1 MRNNQ
6 PVTHH
11 ELFLHPQR
19 PIVTKTDLKGVITY
33 ANRAFIDISGFS
45 ESELIGQQHNVVRH
59 PDMPPEAFDDMWQTI
74 QAGHPWRGLVKNR
87 SKQGDFY
94 WVDAYVTPIRE
105 NGQVTGYMSVRS
117 APDKQQCQQA
127 EQLYADVR
135 AKRASFPTTRQQQ
148 SLSMRALLWLAML
161 PPIIAL
167 LTEYML
173 APSMLRHFL
182 NSASII
188 WLIGAALLIYQRLA
202 APLELAQQGLARLSE
217 GNFKEP
223 IAQQG
228 CQDMR
233 QMLEMLETMRINTR
247 AVLADVVVGAH
258 DISQAATAT
267 HTEASQLQQRGEHT
281 LAGITRVAAALEQLS
296 VSVNEISITT
306 RSGADHA
313 STANQLADQGED
325 KMQQTRQVTR
335 EVMGEFQT
343 TRDAIL
349 VLEKSAEEIGSVT
362 SVIKEIANQT
372 NLLAL
377 NAAIEAAR
385 AGEQGRGFAVVAD
398 EVRKLAERTAGNTL
412 EIEQSINVLHQRT
425 HEVLQN
431 VHAALERVQGVENAI
446 TTASASLAAI
456 REANQGVAQSAA
468 NVAEMLQQQSA
479 ASTEV
484 AQNMETMSALTEQ
497 NSHSIATTSHVAQQ
511 LHTTAHDLK
520 RLVSHFERHL

>member
-1 MRNNQ
+1 MRINQ
-6 PVTHH
+6 PVTQQ

-19 PIVTKTDLKGVITY
+19 PIVTKTDLKGLITY

-59 PDMPPEAFDDMWQTI
+59 PDMPPEAFEDMWQTI
-74 QAGHPWRGLVKNR
+74 QGGHPWRGLVKNR

-105 NGQVTGYMSVRS
+105 NGHTVGYMSVRS

-135 AKRASFPTTRQQQ
+135 AKRASFPQTRQPRSA
-148 SLSMRALLWLAML
+148 SLQNLLVLAML
-161 PPIIAL
+161 PPALAL
-167 LTEYML
+167 LSQLLLPDSLHDY
-173 APSMLRHFL
+173 L
-182 NSASII
+182 NAASIL
-188 WLIGAALLIYQRLA
+188 WLIGAAVLIHQRLA
-202 APLELAQQGLARLSE
+202 APLEQAKQGLARLSE
-217 GNFKEP
+217 GNFKQAIP
-223 IAQQG
+223 QSG
-228 CQDMR
+228 CQDVR

-267 HTEASQLQQRGEHT
+267 HTEASNLQQRGEH
-281 LAGITRVAAALEQLS
+281 AQEGITRVAAALEQLS

-306 RSGADHA
+306 RTGAGHA
-313 STANQLADQGED
+313 SAANQLADQGED
-325 KMQQTRQVTR
+325 KMLQTREVTR
-335 EVMGEFQT
+335 QVMGEFQT
-343 TRDAIL
+343 TRDAIM

-425 HEVLQN
+425 HQVLQN
-431 VHAALERVQGVENAI
+431 VHAALERVQGVEDAI
-446 TTASASLAAI
+446 GTASASLAAI

-468 NVAEMLQQQSA
+468 NVAEMLQQQSS

-497 NSHSIATTSHVAQQ
+497 NSHSIATTSEVAQQ